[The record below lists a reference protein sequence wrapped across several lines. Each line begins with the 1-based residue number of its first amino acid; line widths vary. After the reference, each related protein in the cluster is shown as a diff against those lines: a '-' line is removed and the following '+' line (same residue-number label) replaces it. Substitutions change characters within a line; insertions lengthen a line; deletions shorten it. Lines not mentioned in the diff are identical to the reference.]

1 MNQAL
6 KGVLTTGLLA
16 ACTWG
21 GGVAQAASEG
31 PAPMPKVMTL
41 VVPFSPGG
49 SNDVFA
55 RELGARLSKALG
67 NTVVVEN
74 KAGAGGT
81 IGTGDV
87 ARAAPDGSRLL
98 FTSVSFTTKAGVE
111 TSLPYD
117 PIKSFAPVALVAR
130 GGMMLVAKPES
141 PYRTLDAFVT
151 ALKDPSQQINYGSA
165 GIGSIGQM
173 AMESLGAEVRA
184 KPLHIPY
191 QGITN
196 AVTDMIGNR
205 LDTMITTPASVSGAL
220 QGKQIRAIAMTSA
233 EKSPFFPDLPV
244 IADAV
249 PGFSVEAWWGV
260 FAPAKTPP
268 AVVDKL
274 NAAINAVSQDSA
286 MRELFAREAT
296 EPSSLTPAQFAAYV
310 DREVTR
316 WKTLS
321 KARDIKIE

>member
-1 MNQAL
+1 MNTAL

-16 ACTWG
+16 ACAWG
-21 GGVAQAASEG
+21 GSGAHAAAEG
-31 PAPMPKVMTL
+31 TAPIPKVMTL

-55 RELGARLSKALG
+55 RELGMRLSKALG

-87 ARAAPDGSRLL
+87 ARATPDGSRLL

-130 GGMMLVAKPES
+130 GGMILVAKPELT
-141 PYRTLDAFVT
+141 YQTLAAFVA
-151 ALKDPSQQINYGSA
+151 ALKDPKQQINYGSA

-173 AMESLGAEVRA
+173 AMESLGSEVRA

-220 QGKQIRAIAMTSA
+220 QGKQIRALAMTSA
-233 EKSPFFPDLPV
+233 EKSPFFPNLPV
-244 IADAV
+244 VADAV
-249 PGFSVEAWWGV
+249 PGFAVEAWWGV

-268 AVVDKL
+268 AVVEKL
-274 NAAINAVSQDSA
+274 NAAINTVSQDPA

-321 KARDIKIE
+321 KERNIKIE